1 MGSVERQL
9 HRRSQRGKGV
19 ASFPQCEGMSMLIK
33 NGGAPKNRGGAL
45 PNFAYFCKSLDR
57 RLDGKHDF
65 NTLLLSGIG
74 DLMSKPSQQE
84 TIQIKVSPRLK
95 KEIRRS
101 ALESDE
107 TLRTFILKAL
117 RNRGVTISDDEL
129 IDRRKAVQG

>member
-1 MGSVERQL
+1 M
-9 HRRSQRGKGV
+9 
-19 ASFPQCEGMSMLIK
+19 
-33 NGGAPKNRGGAL
+33 
-45 PNFAYFCKSLDR
+45 
-57 RLDGKHDF
+57 
-65 NTLLLSGIG
+65 T
-74 DLMSKPSQQE
+74 KPLQQE

-129 IDRRKAVQG
+129 IDRRKAVRG